1 MSVNYDDMMP
11 LDPFADDPNDPA
23 SFIEDD
29 EVVEPLTPEERRD
42 VTRDLAQVREFRKVL
57 SPRGILGVFFTCE
70 DCEQLH
76 YYNWEIM
83 EQNMLA
89 SLRGE
94 LPPVHEP
101 SAQPNVEAYVPWDYA
116 LGYLDGLDAR

>member
-1 MSVNYDDMMP
+1 MMP

-29 EVVEPLTPEERRD
+29 EVAQPLSPQERID
-42 VTRDLAQVREFRKVL
+42 VIRDLAQVREFIHNL
-57 SPRGILGVFFTCE
+57 SPRGILGIYFTCE
-70 DCEQLH
+70 DCEQVH
-76 YYNWEIM
+76 YYDWEIM

-101 SAQPNVEAYVPWDYA
+101 SAQPNVDAYVTWDYA
-116 LGYLDGLDAR
+116 LGYIDGLRAR